1 MMSHM
6 PDALLLL
13 AQSQPPSGGAAIGE
27 IVIATVG
34 AGVITAAMVAI
45 VLGHRTGR
53 LPQVGRLAAFA
64 ERSSGI
70 PGWASLP
77 LFFVAGAL
85 LIAVLGMYWDI
96 SIHIDEGRDE
106 GPLANTAH
114 YFILIGL
121 FAIFFAG
128 LMSVA
133 LPKGEKPPSKAA
145 LKITDDWYAPL
156 GGTLM
161 CLSSAFALLAFPLDD
176 MWHRIFGQ
184 DVTLWGPTH
193 LVLIGGAGLAT
204 VGALILLSEG
214 LSARTSETPREK
226 PRFLLLRRAILAGAF
241 LTALSTFQAEF
252 DFSVPQFR
260 LIWHP
265 ILLMI
270 AAGIALVP
278 ARLLIGRGGAVLA
291 VLVFIGI
298 RGILSLYVGPLTGHT
313 TLHFPLY
320 IAEALVVEAVA
331 LFATARRPIR
341 FGLIAGAGIG
351 TLGLAAEWAY
361 SHVFW
366 TMPWTDALLPEG
378 AIAGFLAA
386 LAAGAVGGWV
396 GGALNASDQPRV
408 KELRWAPALGAAVI
422 VGLCIYATPMSNVP
436 DTKASFVLEDVTPAP
451 ERTVSAT
458 IRLDPPD
465 AADDA
470 EWFNITGWQGGG
482 SVVDDLEK
490 VSDGVYRTT
499 EPIPVYGNWKTTLRL
514 HEDDAVASIPF
525 FMPADDAIPVKEI
538 PAAPQ
543 FTRTF
548 VLDQENLLR
557 EQKEDVPGG
566 LRTIAY
572 IVVLLI
578 AVGLIAALGWGLARF
593 ASRSGR
599 DDDSAPPQP
608 ERAAPKP
615 QPRAAGQS
623 A

>member
-6 PDALLLL
+6 DALLLF
-13 AQSQPPSGGAAIGE
+13 AQSQPPSGGAAISE

-45 VLGHRTGR
+45 VFGHRTGR
-53 LPQVGRLAAFA
+53 LPQIGRLAAFA

-128 LMSVA
+128 LLSVA

-214 LSARTSETPREK
+214 LSARGPETPREK

-241 LTALSTFQAEF
+241 LTALSTFQAEY

-260 LIWHP
+260 LVWHP

-351 TLGLAAEWAY
+351 TVGLAAEWAY

-386 LAAGAVGGWV
+386 LAAGAIGGWV
-396 GGALNASDQPRV
+396 GGALNAADQPRV
-408 KELRWAPALGAAVI
+408 KELRWAPAVGAAVI
-422 VGLCIYATPMSNVP
+422 VGLCIYATPMSNVA
-436 DTKASFVLEDVTPAP
+436 DTKASIVTEEITPAP

-499 EPIPVYGNWKTTLRL
+499 EPIPVYGNWKTTVRL
-514 HEDDAVASIPF
+514 HVDDAVSSIPF

-538 PAAPQ
+538 PASPQ

-548 VLDQENLLR
+548 ILDQENLLR
-557 EQKEDVPGG
+557 EQKEDVPAG

-578 AVGLIAALGWGLARF
+578 AIGLIAALGWGLARF

-615 QPRAAGQS
+615 QARPAGQS

>member
-1 MMSHM
+1 MRSSSATG
-6 PDALLLL
+6 PGVCRR
-13 AQSQPPSGGAAIGE
+13 SGASR
-27 IVIATVG
+27 
-34 AGVITAAMVAI
+34 
-45 VLGHRTGR
+45 H
-53 LPQVGRLAAFA
+53 FA

-145 LKITDDWYAPL
+145 LKITDGWYAPL

-214 LSARTSETPREK
+214 LSARDSETPREK

-260 LIWHP
+260 LVWHP

-396 GGALNASDQPRV
+396 GGALNACRS
-408 KELRWAPALGAAVI
+408 AA
-422 VGLCIYATPMSNVP
+422 G
-436 DTKASFVLEDVTPAP
+436 
-451 ERTVSAT
+451 
-458 IRLDPPD
+458 
-465 AADDA
+465 
-470 EWFNITGWQGGG
+470 QG
-482 SVVDDLEK
+482 
-490 VSDGVYRTT
+490 
-499 EPIPVYGNWKTTLRL
+499 
-514 HEDDAVASIPF
+514 
-525 FMPADDAIPVKEI
+525 
-538 PAAPQ
+538 
-543 FTRTF
+543 
-548 VLDQENLLR
+548 
-557 EQKEDVPGG
+557 
-566 LRTIAY
+566 
-572 IVVLLI
+572 
-578 AVGLIAALGWGLARF
+578 AALGTRAWR
-593 ASRSGR
+593 GR
-599 DDDSAPPQP
+599 DRRPLHICDADVECARHEGQLRHRGGHPGARANGQRDDPPRSA
-608 ERAAPKP
+608 RCG
-615 QPRAAGQS
+615 R
-623 A
+623 